1 MKKNSPSNTFFTREL
16 VLVKESKLNLSAQKL
31 YSNILKN
38 IAFLVPNH
46 MI

>member
-1 MKKNSPSNTFFTREL
+1 MKKNSSSNTFFTREL
-16 VLVKESKLNLSAQKL
+16 VLVKESKFNFSRHKSL
-31 YSNILKN
+31 SNILEN